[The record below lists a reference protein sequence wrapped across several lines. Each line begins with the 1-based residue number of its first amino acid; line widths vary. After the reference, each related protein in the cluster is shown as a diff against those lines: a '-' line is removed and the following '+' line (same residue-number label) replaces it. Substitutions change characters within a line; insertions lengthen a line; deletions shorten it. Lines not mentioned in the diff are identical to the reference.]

1 MRKLLPCVILFAAS
15 LLPASS
21 QEVVHAL
28 TGTVSAID
36 SPAKTITVFQDN
48 GRSGVFTQSAGGA
61 RYVFDK
67 KLAQLT
73 TQPASFTGQGD
84 YAIIFYYGV
93 IDHPAVVA
101 VRALGKGPFESIEG
115 TLEGFNGR
123 DHSVSIAD
131 STGAVKTFKL
141 TADTVAEGNMGAVE
155 ASKLQAHKGDHV
167 RIVSQNVDGSPTV
180 LFIKDI

>member
-1 MRKLLPCVILFAAS
+1 MRKLLPCAILFAAF

-28 TGTVSAID
+28 TGTVSAIN
-36 SPAKTITVFQDN
+36 SAAKTLTVFQDN
-48 GRSGVFTQSAGGA
+48 GGTGVFAASSGGA

-93 IDHPAVVA
+93 IDHPTVVA

-115 TLEGFNGR
+115 TIEGFNGR

-155 ASKLQAHKGDHV
+155 AAKLQAHKGDHV

>member
-1 MRKLLPCVILFAAS
+1 MRKLLPCVILFAAFAI
-15 LLPASS
+15 PASA

-28 TGTVSAID
+28 TGTVSAVN
-36 SPAKTITVFQDN
+36 SAAKTITVFQDSGGKGIFTDSSGG
-48 GRSGVFTQSAGGA
+48 GR
-61 RYVFDK
+61 YLFDK

-93 IDHPAVVA
+93 IDHPTVVA
-101 VRALGKGPFESIEG
+101 VKSLGKGPFESTEG

-123 DHSVSIAD
+123 EHSLSITD

-141 TADTVAEGNMGAVE
+141 TADTVAEGNLGAVE
-155 ASKLQAHKGDHV
+155 ATKLQAHKGDHV
-167 RIVSQNVDGSPTV
+167 RIVSQNVNGSLTA
-180 LFIKDI
+180 LFIRDI